1 MQEEKHYKTDRNI
14 NSKSFGVRID
24 NYLYDVLITFA
35 EKHGKNKNAVV
46 IEALED
52 YLYKQRKIRNLP
64 LFVMCQI
71 LHETHS
77 APQSACIIK
86 PSFSERL
93 PGQLLGGQKVDGC
106 RPCLAVLVLSRDV
119 IELPIL

>member
-35 EKHGKNKNAVV
+35 EKHGKNKNAIV

-52 YLYKQRKIRNLP
+52 YLYK
-64 LFVMCQI
+64 
-71 LHETHS
+71 HE
-77 APQSACIIK
+77 
-86 PSFSERL
+86 E
-93 PGQLLGGQKVDGC
+93 D
-106 RPCLAVLVLSRDV
+106 
-119 IELPIL
+119 